1 MTNKIIESK
10 NVTKK
15 GKADYFTDKLVLYDK
30 LIAANSAIERK
41 GATLPYTSVNGNMFT
56 FLSGDGDLS
65 IRLPEIE
72 REKFIKK
79 FKTCLSVQH
88 GVTMKEYLVVPESLF
103 RRISVIQTYVD
114 ISFNYALTLKPK
126 VPKKKSQ

>member
-1 MTNKIIESK
+1 MLPKKEKQIISP
-10 NVTKK
+10 
-15 GKADYFTDKLVLYDK
+15 DKLVLYDK

-41 GATLPYTSVNGNMFT
+41 GVTLPYTSVNGNMFT

-88 GVTMKEYLVVPESLF
+88 GVTMKEYVVVPESLF